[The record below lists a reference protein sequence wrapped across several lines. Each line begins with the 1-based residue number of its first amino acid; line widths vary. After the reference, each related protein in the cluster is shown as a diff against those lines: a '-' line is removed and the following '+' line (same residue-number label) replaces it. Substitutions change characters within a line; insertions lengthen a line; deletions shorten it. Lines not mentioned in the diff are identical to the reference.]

1 MLNEYRLNKS
11 TKSGLRTLAQTMTKE
26 YGPDGIHFGHMIID
40 ETIAGDK
47 VIQGNPDYASKL
59 GEDGMV
65 NLDGIVDS
73 YVHLYCQKAQAW
85 TYVMDLRT
93 SIETW

>member
-1 MLNEYRLNKS
+1 M
-11 TKSGLRTLAQTMTKE
+11 AKE
-26 YGPDGIHFGHMIID
+26 YAPDGIHVGHMIID

-47 VIQGNPDYASKL
+47 VIQGNPIYASKL
-59 GEDGMV
+59 GEAGMV

>member
-1 MLNEYRLNKS
+1 M
-11 TKSGLRTLAQTMTKE
+11 RTLAQTMAKE
-26 YGPDGIHFGHMIID
+26 YAPDSIHVGHMIID

-47 VIQGNPDYASKL
+47 VIQGNPNYASKL
-59 GEDGMV
+59 GEAGMV

-73 YVHLYCQKAQAW
+73 YVHLYCEKAQAW
-85 TYVMDLRT
+85 TFVIDLRT